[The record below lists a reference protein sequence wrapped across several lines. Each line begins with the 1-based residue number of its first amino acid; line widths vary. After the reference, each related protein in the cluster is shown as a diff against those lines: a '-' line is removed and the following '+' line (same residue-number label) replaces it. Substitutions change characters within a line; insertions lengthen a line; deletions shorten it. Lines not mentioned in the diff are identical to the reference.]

1 MLLYSKSSQQFISS
15 SVGEG
20 RVLKYIPL
28 IENTVGDKDVLFLLV
43 ININTVIVCAPGQ
56 PGKSE
61 AYLEAIRKNI
71 EWLKKHNK
79 EEGKDGETHELETY
93 N

>member
-1 MLLYSKSSQQFISS
+1 MDFSSFYFSI
-15 SVGEG
+15 
-20 RVLKYIPL
+20 LTL
-28 IENTVGDKDVLFLLV
+28 D
-43 ININTVIVCAPGQ
+43 Q

-79 EEGKDGETHELETY
+79 EEGKDGETCPFIEKMTEK
-93 N
+93 